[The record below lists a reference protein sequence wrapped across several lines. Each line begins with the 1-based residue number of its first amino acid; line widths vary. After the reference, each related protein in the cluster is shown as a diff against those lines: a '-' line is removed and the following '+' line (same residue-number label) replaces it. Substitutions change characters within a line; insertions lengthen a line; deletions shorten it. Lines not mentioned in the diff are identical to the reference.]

1 MPSIGIYTIT
11 KNDTLDR
18 LNTILR
24 RGNGTPIPLADYT
37 VKWFMETASGTSE
50 VAETATG
57 LTAEPTQVFTVN
69 TSTDLLTCNDH
80 GLEEGDQIEVTSAGT
95 LPTGLAADTR
105 YWAVQVTPNSFGLA
119 ATPQGPQIDI
129 TGAGTGA
136 HTFYVVG
143 SVQIAIAAA
152 NADTAGIYRLW
163 ITRTSGSDKWTHP
176 EGNRWYEV
184 RIVEAGN

>member
-1 MPSIGIYTIT
+1 MPAIGIYTVT

-18 LNTILR
+18 LNTVLR
-24 RGNGTPIPLADYT
+24 RGNSTPIPLASYT
-37 VKWFMETASGTSE
+37 VKWFMETESGTSE
-50 VAETATG
+50 VAETVTG
-57 LTAEPTQVFTVN
+57 VTAEPTQTFTAS

-80 GLEEGDQIEVTSAGT
+80 GVEEGDQIIVATSGT
-95 LPTGLAADTR
+95 LPTGLSASTR

-119 ATPQGPQIDI
+119 STPQGSQIDI
-129 TGAGTGA
+129 TGAGSGT

-152 NADTAGIYRLW
+152 NVDTVGTYRLW